1 MTDQA
6 TGFAGA
12 RRRYTGLLLDFG
24 GVLTTN
30 VFGAFADFCVA
41 EGLDA
46 DALIARFRGDAIAQ
60 ELLVE
65 LECGRIE
72 EIAFERRFADLL
84 GVAPDGLIDRMFSGL
99 RPDDAMIDG
108 VEAARRGGVR
118 TGMISNSWATR
129 HYDPDLV
136 ARLFDASVISGEE
149 GIRKPDPAIYELA
162 LARLGLPAERCV
174 FVDDL
179 PGNLKPARALGMAT
193 VHHRAAETTLPELE
207 GLLGVPLG
215 DEKR

>member
-1 MTDQA
+1 MPDP
-6 TGFAGA
+6 
-12 RRRYTGLLLDFG
+12 RTGLLIDFG
-24 GVLTTN
+24 GVLTSSP
-30 VFGAFADFCVA
+30 FGAFAAFCEA
-41 EGLDA
+41 EGLDF
-46 DALIARFRGDAIAQ
+46 DAVAARFRGDAVAQ
-60 ELLVE
+60 ELLVD

-99 RPDDAMIDG
+99 RPDPAMIAG

-118 TGMISNSWATR
+118 TGLISNSWATR
-129 HYDPDLV
+129 HYDPAVV
-136 ARLFDASVISGEE
+136 ARLFDARVISGEE

-162 LARLGLPAERCV
+162 LERLGLPAERCV

-179 PGNLKPARALGMAT
+179 PGNLKPARELGMAT
-193 VHHRAAETTLPELE
+193 IHHHAAETTLPALE
-207 GLLGVPLG
+207 DLLGMPLW